1 MPIGWVGESVGRGVR
16 PAREPAVLSWSQRA
30 RTAAMQVVAHV
41 TGMDAPTRDLVPTIW
56 TRWET
61 AFDERVCPVCA
72 SACRAR
78 LARRR
83 GSATTAPPAMPL
95 SAPLCLH
102 HVVCQGMSHRRHD
115 LRQRGAL
122 PLKSPVTPSWVEG

>member
-61 AFDERVCPVCA
+61 AFAERVCPVCA
-72 SACRAR
+72 SYAGHAWPGGEGPQPPLHPRCRC
-78 LARRR
+78 RRR
-83 GSATTAPPAMPL
+83 FAFITWS
-95 SAPLCLH
+95 
-102 HVVCQGMSHRRHD
+102 V
-115 LRQRGAL
+115 RG
-122 PLKSPVTPSWVEG
+122 